1 LGIQVVFT
9 SRDPSKGQAAAG
21 KLHEEGLPVVY
32 HPLDVTRFESIEHLA
47 QFVRC

>member
-1 LGIQVVFT
+1 
-9 SRDPSKGQAAAG
+9 
-21 KLHEEGLPVVY
+21 LPVVY